1 MRPINNGTYEIR
13 RNISLLLFRY
23 DTTMK
28 YSKYFVFYL
37 YVTPMLN
44 LKYN

>member
-13 RNISLLLFRY
+13 RNISLLRLRY

-28 YSKYFVFYL
+28 YSKYLDFFISYAHFAVY
-37 YVTPMLN
+37 
-44 LKYN
+44 YN